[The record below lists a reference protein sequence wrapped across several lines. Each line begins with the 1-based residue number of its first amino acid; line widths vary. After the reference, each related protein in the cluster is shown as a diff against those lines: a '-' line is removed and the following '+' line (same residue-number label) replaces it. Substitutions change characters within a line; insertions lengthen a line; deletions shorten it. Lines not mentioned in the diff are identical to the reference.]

1 MTDLV
6 HRVIF
11 RLMPHEA
18 PKFLRISEF
27 AKETSLSRASTYHLI
42 ADRKVPAVRIGGTL
56 RIPSDFLDE
65 LKRRAFAGLQ
75 GEGRA

>member
-1 MTDLV
+1 MA
-6 HRVIF
+6 
-11 RLMPHEA
+11 PEA
-18 PKFLRISEF
+18 PKFLRISQF

-42 ADRKVPAVRIGGTL
+42 ANGKIPAVRIGGAL

-75 GEGRA
+75 DVRLA